1 MDLYEARKKVVDKF
15 INDFIQYKIGN
26 PMNWR
31 NTLHIKCW
39 AVVAALV
46 GGGNFVSAQVAA
58 VPDRAYVRCG
68 SQVICPY
75 QTFKFSFFFVPGKM
89 PPFRRLFSYVAE
101 VKQQISSCFCTKQ
114 RKSGFS
120 RKTLFLFHG
129 MYGTI
134 GTSAI
139 CA

>member
-1 MDLYEARKKVVDKF
+1 MVDKF

-58 VPDRAYVRCG
+58 VPDRAVLSRPFTEQDR
-68 SQVICPY
+68 S
-75 QTFKFSFFFVPGKM
+75 TFRQPDKI
-89 PPFRRLFSYVAE
+89 Y
-101 VKQQISSCFCTKQ
+101 
-114 RKSGFS
+114 
-120 RKTLFLFHG
+120 
-129 MYGTI
+129 
-134 GTSAI
+134 
-139 CA
+139 